1 MSHLWAFNRR
11 PCCIIRY
18 RHGGT
23 TALYP
28 WQLRDTNSALYHEA
42 RAIALAADK
51 ASAAEDNV
59 LEFPVREFSGRE
71 QKTRPARAP
80 RHGRAKGSKKH
91 RD

>member
-11 PCCIIRY
+11 PCCLVRY

-28 WQLRDTNSALYHEA
+28 WQLRDTNSALYHQA
-42 RAIALAADK
+42 RAVAIAADK

-59 LEFPVREFSGRE
+59 LEFPSREFSGRDKKTRVGRISRHSRTKG
-71 QKTRPARAP
+71 QKT
-80 RHGRAKGSKKH
+80 H